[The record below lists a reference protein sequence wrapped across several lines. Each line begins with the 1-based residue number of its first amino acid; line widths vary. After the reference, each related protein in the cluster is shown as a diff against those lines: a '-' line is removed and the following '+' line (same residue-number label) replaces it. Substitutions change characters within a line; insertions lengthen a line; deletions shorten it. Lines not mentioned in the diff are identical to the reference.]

1 MIRKVHKNTRLTYN
15 KIADKYHELF
25 GNELDEKPFDREYLD
40 KFANYFDRNS
50 KIVDAGCG
58 PSAHIG
64 RYLFDK
70 GLDVVGIDI
79 SERCIEIAS
88 RHNPGMKFLCID
100 ILDWQPG
107 KFSID
112 GIIAYYSIIYT
123 PKKEIGKLL
132 KVFRKALNPKGKLMI
147 VVKKGDFEGYQKQV
161 LGIEVSSYFTEYQ
174 EEELEG
180 ILIRNGFAIEEMIT
194 RAPMKVKYKMKEF
207 TVYVSN
213 KL

>member
-1 MIRKVHKNTRLTYN
+1 MIREVHKNTRLTYN
-15 KIADKYHELF
+15 RIADKYHELF
-25 GNELDEKPFDREYLD
+25 RNELDDKSFDRKYLD
-40 KFANYFDRNS
+40 KFANYFNRYS

-70 GLDVVGIDI
+70 GMDVVGIDI

-132 KVFRKALNPKGKLMI
+132 KVFRRALNPKGKLMI

-194 RAPMKVKYKMKEF
+194 RAPYESEIQNERIYCLCK
-207 TVYVSN
+207 
-213 KL
+213 